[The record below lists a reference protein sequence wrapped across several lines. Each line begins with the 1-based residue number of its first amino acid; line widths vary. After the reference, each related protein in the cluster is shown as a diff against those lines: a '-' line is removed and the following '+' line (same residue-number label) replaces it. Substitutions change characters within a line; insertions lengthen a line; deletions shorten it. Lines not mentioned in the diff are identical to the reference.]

1 MLIKEPNP
9 AFKYVTYSI
18 PATILIIAPG
28 LTDPINVPK
37 LMALLPIA
45 FSAIVLFFAL
55 MKYGKTREKGKSD
68 KIVLALYI
76 TLALAMLISGFI
88 GSQNYIRVLFG
99 TTGRNNGLL
108 YYFAAI
114 SLALVLM
121 YLVIQEREVSYLHK
135 VLIWTSIPFA
145 VYCTLQFL
153 DLDPVDWNN
162 PYSRVIGT
170 LGNPNFSASA
180 LAIFS
185 VFWLYL
191 FFRSVGQK
199 LKNRAL
205 FLLPCLA
212 MVFLSWS
219 TESVQGLI
227 VFTLG
232 AALILYML
240 VREKYS
246 SSFIPYLFFIG
257 GGLALAIVFTS
268 FLGAGPLGG
277 TLEQYTLKLRFWY
290 ASFGIMAM
298 LDSPLTGVGV
308 DNYISAFRIFRT
320 EDFVL
325 QYGTSLSTNNAHS
338 TPAQV
343 GATLGLAVFLLYCL
357 LHLLILFKAL
367 QVINSRD
374 ASKLYLKGVALMW
387 ILVFS
392 QSLLSIEII
401 GLGIMNWVL
410 GAIVLSATSMK
421 ISDENRKEV
430 PAGKKERTQSLP
442 AWTGSL
448 TITSLLVGSIILIPV
463 SREDKAFQ
471 NLSFIQVADEQ
482 SQAIVRQEYGKLSS
496 LTFFYPNKVD
506 GIAANLLRA
515 NMSSEVEELVQN
527 LYRVDMN
534 DAVAADLLATYYGK
548 TGQTL
553 KELEV
558 RERIRALDPWNP
570 NLELSMARA
579 YAASSQPVKLQESVD
594 RLKSIAPLS
603 EQYQQALS
611 LLKEPL
617 SNP

>member
-1 MLIKEPNP
+1 MSSKELDP
-9 AFKYVTYSI
+9 AFKFVAYSI
-18 PATILIIAPG
+18 PATTLIIAPG
-28 LTDPINVPK
+28 LTDPINIPK

-45 FSAIVLFFAL
+45 FSAIVLLFAL
-55 MKYGKTREKGKSD
+55 RKYRKTRVSTKSD
-68 KIVLALYI
+68 KFVLATYI
-76 TLALAMLISGFI
+76 SLALAMLFSGFI

-114 SLALVLM
+114 FLALVLM
-121 YLVIQEREVSYLHK
+121 RLVIQELEVSYLHK
-135 VLIWTSIPFA
+135 VLVWTSIPFA
-145 VYCTLQFL
+145 VYCTMQFF

-162 PYSRVIGT
+162 PYSRVIGS

-180 LAIFS
+180 LASFA

-191 FFRSVGQK
+191 FFRSASQN

-205 FLLPCLA
+205 FLLPALV
-212 MVFLSWS
+212 MVYLSWS
-219 TESVQGLI
+219 TESLQGLI
-227 VFTLG
+227 VFALG
-232 AALILYML
+232 AALILYMV

-246 SSFIPYLFFIG
+246 SSFIPTLFFIG
-257 GGLALAIVFTS
+257 GGLVLSIVFTS

-277 TLEQYTLKLRFWY
+277 TLEQYTLKLRGWY

-298 LDSPLTGVGV
+298 LNSPLTGVGV

-325 QYGTSLSTNNAHS
+325 QYGSSLSTNNAHS

-343 GATLGLAVFLLYCL
+343 GATFGLAVFLLYCL
-357 LHLLILFKAL
+357 LHLLILFKAF

-374 ASKLYLKGVALMW
+374 ASQLYLKGVALMW

-410 GAIVLSATSMK
+410 GAVVLSATSMK

-430 PAGKKERTQSLP
+430 PEGKKKRTKSLP

-471 NLSFIQVADEQ
+471 NLSFIQVTDEP
-482 SQAIVRQEYGKLSS
+482 SQAIVRQEYGKLSN

-534 DAVAADLLATYYGK
+534 DAVAADLLATYYEK

-570 NLELSMARA
+570 KLELSLARA
-579 YAASSQPVKLQESVD
+579 YASISQPVKLQESVD
-594 RLKSIAPLS
+594 RLKLIAPLS
-603 EQYQQALS
+603 EQYQQAVS
-611 LLKEPL
+611 LLKKPL